1 MNMLKNIAITL
12 GLGLVGFQ
20 SVSAQGGFF
29 QGVLNGVSE
38 AVSKGGEMI
47 DKTRELVSARTGS
60 TDASSEMST
69 VAKAL
74 EKAGYFTEKKAGSSA
89 QYYIFIC
96 SASWCPPCRALM
108 PHIVDEYNK
117 NMKKDESVSLVLLGG
132 DSDEAGCKK
141 YLEHYKADIPGI
153 HAYKKIDLPNFPGI
167 KYWPFAIFMDAE
179 GNVITSGHGSMV
191 LEWKKHIKK

>member
-1 MNMLKNIAITL
+1 MNTLKNIAITL

-20 SVSAQGGFF
+20 YVSAQEGFL
-29 QGVLNGVSE
+29 QGVLDGVSE

-47 DKTRELVSARTGS
+47 DKTRAQISAYTGA
-60 TDASSEMST
+60 TDVSSEMST

-74 EKAGYFTEKKAGSSA
+74 EKAGYFTEKKAAPSA

-96 SASWCPPCRALM
+96 SASWCPPCRSLM
-108 PHIVDEYNK
+108 PHIVKEYNK
-117 NMKKDESVSLVLLGG
+117 NIKKDESVSLVLLGG

-153 HAYKKIDLPNFPGI
+153 HARKKIDLPNFPGI